1 MTNNNIIGDVM
12 LIKELPKEERPRE
25 RIVKYGSEKLSNEEL
40 LSIILRCGIKNKSVN
55 ELSKDILKEFNGL
68 SNLKNSTINRL
79 NKING
84 MGLSKS
90 SIILAVVELGRRIY
104 LEDKEKKVILKNPES
119 IYEYTKYL
127 FNDKKQELFYCLY
140 FNNKQE
146 LIGEEL
152 LFIGTVNRSITH
164 PREVFKSAYL
174 YSASSIVCLH
184 NHPSGDVTPSSDD
197 IMFTKALVEIGLI
210 QKIPIIDHIIVS
222 NSSYYSF
229 NDHGIIK

>member
-1 MTNNNIIGDVM
+1 M

-40 LSIILRCGIKNKSVN
+40 LSIILRCGIKNKSVK

-104 LEDKEKKVILKNPES
+104 LEDKERKVILKNPES

-184 NHPSGDVTPSSDD
+184 NHPSGDVTPSNDD

>member
-1 MTNNNIIGDVM
+1 M
-12 LIKELPKEERPRE
+12 LIKELPIEERPRE
-25 RIVKYGSEKLSNEEL
+25 RIIKYGSEKLSNEEL

-68 SNLKNSTINRL
+68 SNLKNCTINRL

-90 SIILAVVELGRRIY
+90 TIILAVIELGRRIY
-104 LEDKEKKVILKNPES
+104 LEDKEKKVVLKNPKS
-119 IYEYTKYL
+119 IYEHTKYL
-127 FNDKKQELFYCLY
+127 FNNKKQELFYCLY

-152 LFIGTVNRSITH
+152 LFIGTVNKSITH

-174 YSASSIVCLH
+174 YSASSIICLH
-184 NHPSGDVTPSSDD
+184 NHPSGDVNPSRDD
-197 IMFTKALVEIGLI
+197 IAFTKALVEIGLI

-222 NSSYYSF
+222 DNNYYSF
-229 NDHGIIK
+229 NDNGLINN